1 MIHWYAGSL
10 VIAWTLVTIGLSAF
24 EKTARTAALQGV
36 IGYAALWA
44 IGVCGIVYAGR
55 RLASQ
60 IRRVRQAEEEL
71 HRAAVQVKNLMS
83 DVIRQSVPTDRFDNP
98 NLIPCWEVKK
108 CDNTACPSY
117 RNHENLRCW
126 EIAGTYCHGKVQ
138 GKFAQKIGDC
148 SLCEVYRRARANPVM
163 ELGETINTMIAF
175 LYDRQEQLRE
185 TNQQL
190 EAAIEQAN
198 EMAVQAEWANCAKSE
213 FLANMSHEIR
223 TPMTAILGF
232 ADILLADL
240 KEPQSIEAA
249 QTIMRNGEHLLRLI
263 NDILDISKIE
273 AGKLEMELTPWSP
286 RQVVADV
293 VSLMHVRAAAKGVTL
308 RDEYQGSLPETI
320 LTDPARL
327 RQILIN
333 LVGNAIKFTVSGGV
347 RIVTKLLHDPRD
359 QPMLTFAVID
369 TGVGIPDTE
378 IGKLFEPFMQADGSA
393 SRRHEGTGLGLAI
406 SRQLARALGG
416 DVTVSSEFGKGSTFT
431 ATVATGPLE
440 GVRLVDSLQEGRST
454 DGRSDEFTGPLQQ
467 RLSCRILLAEDI
479 PDNQRLIASILRK
492 AGAKVDIA
500 NDGLEVV
507 EKALA
512 AHPQRH
518 ERSAD
523 PTGPFDVIL
532 MDMQM
537 PLRDGYEA
545 TRRLRHEGFARPI
558 IALTAH
564 AMRGDREKCIDAGCD
579 DYLSKPVNR
588 QQLVETV
595 AKWAASRCAPAVSG
609 R

>member
-1 MIHWYAGSL
+1 
-10 VIAWTLVTIGLSAF
+10 
-24 EKTARTAALQGV
+24 
-36 IGYAALWA
+36 
-44 IGVCGIVYAGR
+44 
-55 RLASQ
+55 
-60 IRRVRQAEEEL
+60 
-71 HRAAVQVKNLMS
+71 
-83 DVIRQSVPTDRFDNP
+83 
-98 NLIPCWEVKK
+98 
-108 CDNTACPSY
+108 
-117 RNHENLRCW
+117 
-126 EIAGTYCHGKVQ
+126 
-138 GKFAQKIGDC
+138 
-148 SLCEVYRRARANPVM
+148 
-163 ELGETINTMIAF
+163 
-175 LYDRQEQLRE
+175 
-185 TNQQL
+185 
-190 EAAIEQAN
+190 
-198 EMAVQAEWANCAKSE
+198 
-213 FLANMSHEIR
+213 
-223 TPMTAILGF
+223 
-232 ADILLADL
+232 
-240 KEPQSIEAA
+240 
-249 QTIMRNGEHLLRLI
+249 
-263 NDILDISKIE
+263 
-273 AGKLEMELTPWSP
+273 
-286 RQVVADV
+286 
-293 VSLMHVRAAAKGVTL
+293 VTL